1 MEKLLKQIFILPVRI
16 YQKAISPLLPP
27 TCRFHPSCSQY
38 VVEAILEWGV
48 LKGIWL
54 GFRRIGRC
62 HPWSE
67 GGLDPVPRNEKNHK
81 N

>member
-1 MEKLLKQIFILPVRI
+1 MEQLLKQVFILPVRF
-16 YQKAISPLLPP
+16 YQKVISPLLPP

-48 LKGIWL
+48 LKGGWL
-54 GFRRIGRC
+54 GLRRIGRC

-67 GGLDPVPRNEKNHK
+67 GGFDPVPKNDK
-81 N
+81 NRKN